1 VKVKTPRPNPI
12 PKLSPLNRLP
22 SNYQTTQQV
31 TGSLVP
37 FVAFALG
44 RSLMISCSF
53 LLIRVGI
60 IVIPYALSK
69 GILFSSIYLG
79 KGKVDLSIE
88 TYVLGSFI
96 RLLFFVCFGL

>member
-1 VKVKTPRPNPI
+1 M
-12 PKLSPLNRLP
+12 
-22 SNYQTTQQV
+22 
-31 TGSLVP
+31 GSLVS
-37 FVAFALG
+37 FVALALCV
-44 RSLMISCSF
+44 SLLILCSF

>member
-1 VKVKTPRPNPI
+1 MCSNEVNGTCTEVAHV
-12 PKLSPLNRLP
+12 LSFGGR
-22 SNYQTTQQV
+22 V
-31 TGSLVP
+31 GSLVP

-44 RSLMISCSF
+44 RSLLISCSF

>member
-1 VKVKTPRPNPI
+1 V
-12 PKLSPLNRLP
+12 
-22 SNYQTTQQV
+22 
-31 TGSLVP
+31 GSLVP

-44 RSLMISCSF
+44 RSLLISCSF